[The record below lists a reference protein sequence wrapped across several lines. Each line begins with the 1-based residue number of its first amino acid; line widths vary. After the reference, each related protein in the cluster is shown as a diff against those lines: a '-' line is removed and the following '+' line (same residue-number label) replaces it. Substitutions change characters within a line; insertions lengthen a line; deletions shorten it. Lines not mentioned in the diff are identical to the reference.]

1 MYIVNFLI
9 CSSKFQIKNSISFKF
24 KIRFLK
30 FYLYHFS
37 FQMTLLDSECV
48 QTGKVSTSQTSNS
61 QNVRNY
67 ADTSGS
73 SLHVADTQR
82 DGNPNGSNYKSNNET
97 QQPW

>member
-1 MYIVNFLI
+1 
-9 CSSKFQIKNSISFKF
+9 
-24 KIRFLK
+24 
-30 FYLYHFS
+30 
-37 FQMTLLDSECV
+37 MTLLDSECV
-48 QTGKVSTSQTSNS
+48 QTGKVSTSQTLNS

-73 SLHVADTQR
+73 ALHVADTQR

>member
-1 MYIVNFLI
+1 
-9 CSSKFQIKNSISFKF
+9 
-24 KIRFLK
+24 
-30 FYLYHFS
+30 
-37 FQMTLLDSECV
+37 MTLLDSECV

-82 DGNPNGSNYKSNNET
+82 DGNPNGSIYKSNNET